1 MFGNQN
7 VCELETQLLAIDQE
21 YRLKKISFEQYE
33 QNKVD
38 ILTKLQDEGHC
49 LAEQDKLFFE
59 TRQDRLYQQ
68 MEQIADESND

>member
-7 VCELETQLLAIDQE
+7 VTELEAQLLAIDQE
-21 YRLKKISFEQYE
+21 HRLKKMTFEQYE
-33 QNKVD
+33 QKKVD
-38 ILTKLQDEGHC
+38 ILTKLQGQGHC

-68 MEQIADESND
+68 MEQIADEANE